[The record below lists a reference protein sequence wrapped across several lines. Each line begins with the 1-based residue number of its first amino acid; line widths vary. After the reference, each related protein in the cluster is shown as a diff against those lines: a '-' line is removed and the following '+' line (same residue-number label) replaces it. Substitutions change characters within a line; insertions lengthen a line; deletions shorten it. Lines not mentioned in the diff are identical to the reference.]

1 MDMCAPL
8 CQPLIICYFLWVSV
22 WVCTCVQ
29 ACVLLRVCD
38 RDIPAAET
46 WEGVTYETLDSS
58 LSADWGVLKCQNS
71 NFLQTVTHTLTL
83 CISLTQPNTL
93 CCHHSYL
100 PELSLPSH
108 LSFIYKH
115 SLSHFLSVPFLWY
128 HKEKSCLTP
137 LYHAVTPPPPI
148 CSLPQTNTHP
158 FSSHRASGKIKR
170 GGKVEREKEREEF
183 ENRGPLLLSGD
194 APAHP

>member
-8 CQPLIICYFLWVSV
+8 RRPLIICYFLWVSV

-46 WEGVTYETLDSS
+46 WEGVTYETLDSA
-58 LSADWGVLKCQNS
+58 LSGDWGVLKCQNS

-83 CISLTQPNTL
+83 CISLTQPNPL

-115 SLSHFLSVPFLWY
+115 CLSFSLSSILMVPQGEILSHTTVPCCHPTSSYL
-128 HKEKSCLTP
+128 
-137 LYHAVTPPPPI
+137 
-148 CSLPQTNTHP
+148 LP
-158 FSSHRASGKIKR
+158 SS
-170 GGKVEREKEREEF
+170 
-183 ENRGPLLLSGD
+183 N
-194 APAHP
+194 